1 MKTKILSLFFALFI
15 LSSVFCG
22 CARDEM
28 KELESDAK
36 DMKDT
41 AEENFER
48 TMPHG
53 PSDPIRRDTE
63 KDTDNNYHGK
73 GPYSSA
79 IDGILGSDFPG
90 MAGTHIGTLFDES
103 FTNGRWYHTDSDKP
117 SDTTDGENDY
127 VTFEGDT
134 VKNGISSHVKVV
146 FSLDSSGK
154 LDIHDCTIDDVKSSK
169 SDLTDLLT
177 KENGMSLTK

>member
-48 TMPHG
+48 TMPQ
-53 PSDPIRRDTE
+53 P
-63 KDTDNNYHGK
+63 
-73 GPYSSA
+73 
-79 IDGILGSDFPG
+79 
-90 MAGTHIGTLFDES
+90 M
-103 FTNGRWYHTDSDKP
+103 
-117 SDTTDGENDY
+117 
-127 VTFEGDT
+127 
-134 VKNGISSHVKVV
+134 
-146 FSLDSSGK
+146 
-154 LDIHDCTIDDVKSSK
+154 TIIAP
-169 SDLTDLLT
+169 
-177 KENGMSLTK
+177 